1 MQIQEKKGSK
11 AVTWPKPFKGC
22 HIWAQH
28 SNCVLFQKSWEN
40 HLFYCQDFINV
51 LKLNFFTFLDFI
63 LQQREFLEQLIS
75 QIKIDDMCI
84 NRLQD
89 FGRKPFYQIRMKIYF
104 NSFALVLFLKWKKW
118 RILFF
123 FVLGFPEF
131 PWQNKIFENI
141 FLLRCFISKCAQ
153 LVTTVS
159 GLEHNTVLN
168 FLPLK

>member
-1 MQIQEKKGSK
+1 MDRVYANAGEER
-11 AVTWPKPFKGC
+11 FKSCDLAKTFQRLSHLGPT
-22 HIWAQH
+22 QQ
-28 SNCVLFQKSWEN
+28 NVLFQKSWEN

-104 NSFALVLFLKWKKW
+104 NSFAQVLFLKWKKW

-123 FVLGFPEF
+123 LYLGFPSF
-131 PWQNKIFENI
+131 PDKTKFLKIF
-141 FLLRCFISKCAQ
+141 FY
-153 LVTTVS
+153 
-159 GLEHNTVLN
+159 
-168 FLPLK
+168 

>member
-63 LQQREFLEQLIS
+63 LQQREFRRLKSTTCVLIVY
-75 QIKIDDMCI
+75 M
-84 NRLQD
+84 D

-104 NSFALVLFLKWKKW
+104 NSFAQVLFLKWKKW

-153 LVTTVS
+153 PVTTVS